1 MSFRHT
7 AAPPSPNTG
16 SSTFKWLRGGLL
28 GEGTYGRVYFVLRP
42 GTSYKKMI
50 AVKQV
55 ESDANADDGA
65 RDKAR
70 QRVVVDFLK
79 SQIEVYKALDHP
91 NVVDYLGVDETPN
104 GVDMYVSSNSSS
116 PAESNS

>member
-1 MSFRHT
+1 M
-7 AAPPSPNTG
+7 
-16 SSTFKWLRGGLL
+16 
-28 GEGTYGRVYFVLRP
+28 YFVLRP

-70 QRVVVDFLK
+70 QRVVVDSLK
-79 SQIEVYKALDHP
+79 SQIELYKALDHP